1 MFRGSLTGGMRLAPS
16 EEANTED
23 DEAQAQGGCRH
34 RDLHC
39 LDGGQPRCYKV
50 IKEVLKFMS
59 TAWSQGACNKKSQ
72 PHHSLLEQG
81 KLSSYGY
88 HPVSAFPQPSG
99 ASQGSLCGSPSR
111 GTGPSHQGF
120 LTPCDRADSH
130 LSSEQLPIKMSSFQA
145 LKVPQYESPRGSLP
159 MSPFRNCS
167 TPHFSPSLSHMP
179 ELFLLGTISHL
190 HSNPNLKRAP
200 SPKEPPLC
208 ALQRSPTLHSSRA
221 QTCPTLFLFPSVL
234 PSFVSV

>member
-1 MFRGSLTGGMRLAPS
+1 MRLAPS

-50 IKEVLKFMS
+50 IKVVLKFMS

-111 GTGPSHQGF
+111 GTSPSHQGF
-120 LTPCDRADSH
+120 LTPCGRADSH

-145 LKVPQYESPRGSLP
+145 FKVPQYESPEAHCPCLP
-159 MSPFRNCS
+159 SEIVPFHTSALHYPTCQSCS
-167 TPHFSPSLSHMP
+167 CLELYPICILTPTSREHPHQRSPS
-179 ELFLLGTISHL
+179 
-190 HSNPNLKRAP
+190 
-200 SPKEPPLC
+200 C

-221 QTCPTLFLFPSVL
+221 QTCSTLFLFPSVL